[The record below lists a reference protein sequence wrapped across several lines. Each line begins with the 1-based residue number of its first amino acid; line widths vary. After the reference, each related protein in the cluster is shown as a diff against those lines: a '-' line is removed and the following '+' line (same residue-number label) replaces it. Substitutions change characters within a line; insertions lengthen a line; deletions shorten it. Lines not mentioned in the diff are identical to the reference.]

1 MKTWLK
7 YILYIT
13 AIFIL
18 VFSRQYF
25 TGLAGREFN
34 GLFIIGSMI
43 INMLVG
49 ALLGVEVL
57 LSEFK
62 KEGSWKANIPKL
74 VLVVIPSLF
83 MASSWFIL
91 SLKSFVLEI
100 PISVFAANMGIFQLI
115 LGYTFIT
122 SFHKVNKQEVIG

>member
-7 YILYIT
+7 YLLYIV

-25 TGLAGREFN
+25 VELSGRTFN
-34 GLFIIGSMI
+34 ELFFIGSMV
-43 INMLVG
+43 INVLLG
-49 ALLGVEVL
+49 ALLGIEGLFSKVK
-57 LSEFK
+57 S
-62 KEGSWKANIPKL
+62 EGSWKANIPKL

-83 MASSWFIL
+83 MASSWFIF
-91 SLKSFVLEI
+91 SLESFVFGI
-100 PISVFAANMGIFQLI
+100 PISVFTANMGIFQLI
-115 LGYTFIT
+115 FGYTFIT

>member
-7 YILYIT
+7 YLLYIV

-25 TGLAGREFN
+25 VELSGRTFN
-34 GLFIIGSMI
+34 ELFIIGSMV
-43 INMLVG
+43 INVLLG
-49 ALLGVEVL
+49 ALLGIEGL
-57 LSEFK
+57 LSEVK
-62 KEGSWKANIPKL
+62 REGSWKVNIPKL

-83 MASSWFIL
+83 IASSWFIF
-91 SLKSFVLEI
+91 SLESFILDI
-100 PISVFAANMGIFQLI
+100 PISVFTANMGIFQLI